1 MTDANRLLHS
11 INAFK
16 TNEPPA
22 EMMSTTNIAFSSGL
36 NRQSAHYL
44 KGYSYQRSDLVNAII
59 NRIALDGSMVDFR
72 HLKIDPV
79 SGDQTPVKSD
89 LIDALTVS
97 ANIDQTGRAFIFDA
111 IWSLLD
117 EQAIAIVPI
126 ETTTAPNDSGAYDI
140 QTLRVGKI
148 MQWFPK
154 HVRVRCYN
162 EETGLEQDLTLS
174 KRRVAIIES
183 PLYSIL
189 KERNQTIKLL
199 EQKIKL
205 MNTQDAKAA
214 SGKLNGFIQ
223 FPYATKND
231 SRKKL
236 AANRLRSIDEDMSNS
251 THGIASL
258 DANEKWINTGGN
270 IMNNVLD
277 DIRRL
282 QQDFYNQTGITES
295 VMNGTAKEEEYN
307 RYFIRTVDPILTT
320 IVDALN
326 KVFITKTA
334 RTQGQI
340 IAFYRNPFKGMAVAN
355 LAAAAEVFTR
365 NAILAPNEVRTIFL
379 GIAPHPNKLA
389 NELYNRNIS
398 DKNQMGGI
406 NSAGQDIDGDG
417 IPDDPDPASDE
428 ALGIPKLDVPET
440 PDLASLGIK

>member
-16 TNEPPA
+16 NNEPPA
-22 EMMSTTNIAFSSGL
+22 EVMKTTSFGFSSGF
-36 NRQSAHYL
+36 NRQSSNYL
-44 KGYSYQRSDLVNAII
+44 KGYTYNRSDLVNAII
-59 NRIALDGSMVDFR
+59 NRIALDASMVDLR

-79 SGDQTPVKSD
+79 SGDQTPVNSD
-89 LIDALTVS
+89 LIDTLTVS
-97 ANIDQTGRAFIFDA
+97 ANIDQTGRAFIFDVV
-111 IWSLLD
+111 WSLLD
-117 EQAIAIVPI
+117 EQAIAMVPI
-126 ETTTAPNDSGAYDI
+126 ETSTYPNDTGSYDI
-140 QTLRVGKI
+140 SSMRVGKI

-154 HVRVRCYN
+154 HVRIRCYN
-162 EETGLEQDLTLS
+162 EETGLDQDLTLS
-174 KRRVAIIES
+174 KKQVAIVES

-189 KERNQTIKLL
+189 KERNQTIKIL

-231 SRKKL
+231 SRKQL
-236 AANRLRSIDEDMSNS
+236 AAERLKSIDNDMSNS
-251 THGIASL
+251 QHGIASL

-270 IMNNVLD
+270 IVNNVLD

-282 QQDFYNQTGITES
+282 QQDFYNQTGITEA

-307 RYFIRTVDPILTT
+307 RYFSRTVDPILTM
-320 IVDALN
+320 IIDSLN
-326 KVFITKTA
+326 RTFLTKTA
-334 RTQGQI
+334 RTQGQR

-355 LAAAAEVFTR
+355 LASAAEVFTR
-365 NAILAPNEVRTIFL
+365 NAILAPNEVRTTFL
-379 GIAPHPNKLA
+379 GIAPHPNALA

-398 DKNQMGGI
+398 DKNQAGGTTV
-406 NSAGQDIDGDG
+406 AGQDVNGDG
-417 IPDDPDPASDE
+417 IPDDTDPASDE
-428 ALGIPKLDVPET
+428 DLGIPKLDVPET